1 MTVTFSLESAV
12 TRCSG
17 GIVAAGVGFAG
28 AEVVGALSRGGAVGI
43 TATGEAVVG
52 VGGVSPG
59 TAAKAFAGAD
69 ETGVGGLEAFFRR
82 QPVAVITAKID
93 NKKKALIQFY
103 CCRDCPR
110 TLPLRLSSRLVS
122 PTLAMEIFR
131 LLPLL
136 SFIPVHLRFA

>member
-1 MTVTFSLESAV
+1 MVG
-12 TRCSG
+12 CSG
-17 GIVAAGVGFAG
+17 GIVAAGVRFAG
-28 AEVVGALSRGGAVGI
+28 AGVVGALSRGGAVGI

-93 NKKKALIQFY
+93 NKKKALIQ
-103 CCRDCPR
+103 
-110 TLPLRLSSRLVS
+110 
-122 PTLAMEIFR
+122 I
-131 LLPLL
+131 LLPQRLPQNLAFKAQQQVGL
-136 SFIPVHLRFA
+136 SNAGHGDFQATPFTVVYTRPFEVRLIFL